1 MALIRYICL
10 HLLLFGGF
18 LYLGIPSAY
27 SQTCCSGGV
36 PLSGNIGFEGASSG
50 TLQLEVSYDLNY
62 LATLKTGSELYEDG
76 TRQRS
81 TQSLLLKTGY
91 SITNWLAFDA
101 LFSYV
106 FQERKITFENEI
118 NQVGINGVGDAVLMA
133 KFILLSM
140 TKTGSELQLGLGPKL
155 PLGRSDLTNE
165 QGITLNADLQPGSG
179 SWDAISWAYYAR
191 QFIQR
196 PSLVASLRVVG
207 RFNGVNKDYLGSQTY
222 KFGNSVQFYAG
233 IGDQLMWGK
242 QIFSPSISLRYRY
255 AGADQITG
263 HLLDNTGGQW
273 VNILPALS
281 WHMSPRSILHFIPE
295 IPLYSQV
302 GGTQLTPTFRLQIG
316 FYHSFGRI
324 AKVKSN
330 TYNDEI

>member
-1 MALIRYICL
+1 MAHMKYIL
-10 HLLLFGGF
+10 RHLPLLAGI
-18 LYLGIPSAY
+18 LLLGIPTSY

-36 PLSGNIGFEGASSG
+36 PLSGNIGFEGAGKG
-50 TLQLEVSYDLNY
+50 TLQMEVSYDLNY
-62 LATLKTGSELYEDG
+62 LATLKTGSEIFEDG
-76 TRQRS
+76 TRQRT

-106 FQERKITFENEI
+106 FQERKITFDEEI
-118 NQVGINGVGDAVLMA
+118 NQVRTSGLGDAVLMT

-140 TKTGSELQLGLGPKL
+140 AKTGSELQLGIGPKL
-155 PLGRSDLTNE
+155 PLGRSDLTNK

-179 SWDAISWAYYAR
+179 SWDAITWAYYAR
-191 QFIQR
+191 QFRYR
-196 PSLVASLRVVG
+196 PTMVASLRIVG

-222 KFGNSVQFYAG
+222 KFGNSVQFYVG
-233 IGDQLMWGK
+233 IGDQLVWGK

-255 AGADQITG
+255 ASFDQISG

-324 AKVKSN
+324 GKIKSN
-330 TYNDEI
+330 NLYDEI